1 MEFNFTVRGDR
12 ITADEEYRFI
22 EGNKKH
28 YEAVFNFDENGIW
41 NSGAKVCII
50 ENEANVFEIPVING
64 RCTLPEMLRG
74 SARIGVL
81 CVTAEGEESER
92 ASTNMI
98 AIGVQ
103 DGAAG
108 AEVNAE
114 LDTAAKVWEAYL
126 SSMEENRAA
135 AEKAKKAAESA
146 KGEAEG
152 SATRA
157 DGAEGRAN
165 VAATAAEEAKK
176 AAESAKGEAEGFARQ
191 ADGAEGRANAAATAA
206 EEAKKAAES
215 AKGEAEGFA
224 TRAEKAAI
232 NASGFADMAI
242 ESAESIRNM
251 TVSAESILP
260 GNNAEVQKNVN
271 DDGTVNLHY
280 LIPRGEMGE
289 KGDRGD
295 KGDSFTYDDMT
306 EAQKDELAQRAA
318 EKVDVGGGN
327 KNATIESLKYYGNAN
342 IIPSDESLFQVNITS
357 SEECAI
363 SGTTTAVPEEL
374 VIPYQLT
381 KDGKSYKVTKI
392 IDSGFQLT
400 DAKHIII
407 PNTITSIGS
416 TAFYMSDIE
425 TITIP
430 KSVKSIGRFVFMD
443 AHLKEVYYEG
453 SKSEWDTVEVNYEEN
468 SELKN
473 ATIHYGYSDVTKAYV
488 DGITGDI
495 ESVLDELHNYAQA
508 LINGGGA

>member
-12 ITADEEYRFI
+12 ITADKEYAFV
-22 EGNKKH
+22 EGNKGY
-28 YEAVFNFDENGIW
+28 YEAVFDFGEDEVW
-41 NSGAKVCII
+41 LSGAKICIV
-50 ENEANVFEIPVING
+50 ENKDKVFEIPVIGN
-64 RCTLPEMLRG
+64 RCILPEMLRG
-74 SARIGVL
+74 SSKIGVF
-81 CVTAEGEESER
+81 CVVAENGESVR
-92 ASTNMI
+92 PSTNMI
-98 AIGVQ
+98 PIGVQ
-103 DGAAG
+103 DGALG
-108 AEVNAE
+108 AEINAE
-114 LDTAAKVWEAYL
+114 MSTAAEVWEKYL
-126 SSMEENRAA
+126 SDMEQNRAA
-135 AEKAKKAAESA
+135 TEEAKNKAEGAAFSAEQSASVSKQSADSASRSSTAAEEAKNAAESA
-146 KGEAEG
+146 KGEAE
-152 SATRA
+152 
-157 DGAEGRAN
+157 E
-165 VAATAAEEAKK
+165 
-176 AAESAKGEAEGFARQ
+176 FARQ
-191 ADGAEGRANAAATAA
+191 TEGAEGRANAAANA
-206 EEAKKAAES
+206 
-215 AKGEAEGFA
+215 
-224 TRAEKAAI
+224 
-232 NASGFADMAI
+232 ASGFADMAI

-289 KGDRGD
+289 KGDRGE
-295 KGDSFTYDDMT
+295 KGESFTYDDMT

-327 KNATIESLKYYGNAN
+327 KNATIESLKYYGDAN

-363 SGTTTAVPEEL
+363 GETTTTVPEEL

-381 KDGKSYKVTKI
+381 KDGKVYKVTKI
-392 IDSGFQLT
+392 IDGGFQLA

-425 TITIP
+425 IITIP
-430 KSVKSIGRFVFMD
+430 KSVKSIGRFTFMD

-473 ATIHYGYSDVTKAYV
+473 ATIHYGYSDVTKEYV
-488 DGITGDI
+488 D
-495 ESVLDELHNYAQA
+495 ESIRTAILDSWEAPV
-508 LINGGGA
+508 